1 MLQFHEL
8 LLLFGFILWKVFSNM
23 LSMIEVHTV
32 NIHCLD
38 GQSSETFVITNT
50 EADYVQAVIL
60 GSRVNRSSVLQ
71 ATSYPISIWL

>member
-38 GQSSETFVITNT
+38 GLSSETFVITNT
-50 EADYVQAVIL
+50 EADYV
-60 GSRVNRSSVLQ
+60 
-71 ATSYPISIWL
+71 